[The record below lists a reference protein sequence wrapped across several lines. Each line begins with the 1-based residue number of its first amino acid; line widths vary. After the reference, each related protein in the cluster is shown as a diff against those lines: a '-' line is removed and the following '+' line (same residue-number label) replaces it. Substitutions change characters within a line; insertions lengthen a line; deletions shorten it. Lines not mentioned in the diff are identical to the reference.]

1 MRVLLALEAGAGP
14 MSLSQI
20 AARSEMQPSKVH
32 RYLVS
37 LGRAGLVSQA
47 PMSGLYDLGP
57 ALRRL
62 GTEAMRRMDEV
73 SVASEYLPGLRD
85 RTRHSVSLSV
95 WGDNGPV
102 VVRWDYGAYPL
113 PINVRVGATMP
124 LLPSAIGRVFLAYLP
139 EAVTGPVLTSQYEPD
154 EENPLDEVE
163 IEQVKATVRGEGV
176 AFTSGTLI
184 PGVDSLAAPVLTGGS
199 SLPLVVSIVLPK
211 QMATPKVLRSLRPEL
226 LATCSAISGGLGHFG
241 DEESAGR

>member
-1 MRVLLALEAGAGP
+1 
-14 MSLSQI
+14 
-20 AARSEMQPSKVH
+20 
-32 RYLVS
+32 
-37 LGRAGLVSQA
+37 
-47 PMSGLYDLGP
+47 
-57 ALRRL
+57 
-62 GTEAMRRMDEV
+62 MDEV

-124 LLPSAIGRVFLAYLP
+124 LLPSAVGRVFLAYLP
-139 EAVTGPVLTSQYEPD
+139 ESVTGPVLTSQYEPD

-163 IEQVKATVRGEGV
+163 IEQVKATVRGEGRV

-184 PGVDSLAAPVLTGGS
+184 PGVDSLAAPVTDRGLV
-199 SLPLVVSIVLPK
+199 LPLVVCHRAAEAGGDPQGAAITAGRAAGHRRGDLRRVS
-211 QMATPKVLRSLRPEL
+211 ATT
-226 LATCSAISGGLGHFG
+226 ADH
-241 DEESAGR
+241 ESAVRRAPV